1 MRVKV
6 PKLRLD
12 KPPFLITCPGAPSRD
27 GVIERVD
34 YINSNRELEIIKNN
48 LNNQKIKNSK

>member
-6 PKLRLD
+6 PKLQLD
-12 KPPFLITCPGAPSRD
+12 KPSFLITCPGAPPSD
-27 GVIERVD
+27 GVIERME

-48 LNNQKIKNSK
+48 LNNQKVKIK